1 MVRVSPQPLPVQSP
15 PANVD
20 EPAPPAAHAGPPAA
34 ACVLACDGLA
44 GDRGDRRL
52 FEGLDLALAGGTV
65 TWLRGRNGRGK
76 TTLLRLLA
84 GLSTPAAGSISV
96 QGQPQRAAGSTG
108 RRLWVYIGHQN
119 ALKDDLTVTEA
130 LRFLARLHGLPHDDA
145 SLQSAL
151 QRLGIAQR
159 RHAMVRT
166 LSQGQRRRVAL
177 ARLALSAGAPLWLLD
192 EPFDALDAD
201 GIDALNAVIGGHALA
216 GGCVLLT
223 SHQALSIRQPVPEVL
238 DLEAFAPA
246 TRQARRRDTTHET
259 GDAAGR

>member
-1 MVRVSPQPLPVQSP
+1 MHP
-15 PANVD
+15 PAFLD
-20 EPAPPAAHAGPPAA
+20 KPAPPAKTAPTAPLAGPPAA
-34 ACVLACDGLA
+34 ACVLACTGLA

-52 FEGLDLALAGGTV
+52 FEGLDLALPAGTV

-84 GLSTPAAGSISV
+84 GLSTPAAGSMAV
-96 QGQPQRAAGSTG
+96 QGQPQRAAGPQG

-119 ALKDDLTVTEA
+119 ALKDDLTATEA

-145 SLQSAL
+145 SLQAAL
-151 QRLGIAQR
+151 QRMGIAQR
-159 RHAMVRT
+159 RHAVVRT

-177 ARLALSAGAPLWLLD
+177 ARLALSGGAPLWLLD

-223 SHQALSIRQPVPEVL
+223 SHQALSIRQPVPAVL

-246 TRQARRRDTTHET
+246 SRQASRRSTAHEA